1 MNSPIL
7 LLKSNNGI
15 PIDSNLFILDTPI
28 IKIGRDSSADLK
40 LQDPFISRL
49 QAEIY
54 KEHEKWFIRDIQ
66 SKNGTFLNGNRID
79 ENPIPLKQGD
89 IISFSQKIEFL
100 YQDQDIDSAET
111 RSMIASLSPYGI
123 EIIEKSED
131 VIVDGIK
138 INPRLGPQEYKFL
151 SLLLEKPEEIHTYKE
166 LAKRIFNITEDVF
179 YDGDYKPYLQSYKNE
194 IVRKFHK
201 QGITRE
207 VIKSR
212 SNVGYILV
220 EKEKKNS

>member
-15 PIDSNLFILDTPI
+15 PIDSNLIILDTPI

-89 IISFSQKIEFL
+89 TISFSQKIEFL

-166 LAKRIFNITEDVF
+166 LAKRIFNITEDIF

-212 SNVGYILV
+212 SNGGYILV